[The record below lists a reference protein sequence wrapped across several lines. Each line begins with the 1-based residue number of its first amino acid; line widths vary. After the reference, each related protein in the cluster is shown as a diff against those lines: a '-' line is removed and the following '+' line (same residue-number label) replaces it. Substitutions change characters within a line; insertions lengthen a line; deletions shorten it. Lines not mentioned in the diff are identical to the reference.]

1 MDDGT
6 TGYLFNCMSSTLYWE
21 TVFANRRL
29 NLEFA
34 AAFGQNRGVVS
45 TVNLAKEFNKEERQ
59 LLLTK
64 KINTIFRDVYLERIY
79 INDNFTAQEDDNVWK
94 EENIVRLRIRISK
107 AMPVLLSQFKGR
119 QNNQKCWDDV
129 ISVVDYWF
137 KTEILSYGET
147 IADWQC
153 LCDQDLNPPEEQRA
167 NRLNVVLNV
176 RFYNSVKYITVYNK
190 SYPIGVEFD
199 SKKG

>member
-1 MDDGT
+1 
-6 TGYLFNCMSSTLYWE
+6 MSSTLYWE

-64 KINTIFRDVYLERIY
+64 KVNTIFRDVYLERIY

-119 QNNQKCWDDV
+119 QNNQKCWDDC
-129 ISVVDYWF
+129 ISV
-137 KTEILSYGET
+137 ILT
-147 IADWQC
+147 IA
-153 LCDQDLNPPEEQRA
+153 
-167 NRLNVVLNV
+167 V
-176 RFYNSVKYITVYNK
+176 
-190 SYPIGVEFD
+190 
-199 SKKG
+199 